1 MMPTPSTVNTVP
13 TVPALSVS
21 PSSSSSSLTPTSIST
36 PSTTSTPSISSI
48 SSIPSTPSISSSK
61 LPTVFVPRTPTI
73 SPSEVPTK
81 SVIYQVVGTYDI
93 PKDDEDENETSTES
107 GTLLDAIPDSLHFLV
122 SGYYLYLTIG
132 GAVILCCLAL
142 GINKSV

>member
-13 TVPALSVS
+13 TVPTRSVS

-48 SSIPSTPSISSSK
+48 SSMPSTPSISSS
-61 LPTVFVPRTPTI
+61 PTVFVPRTPTI